1 VLFQL
6 RWISEATNSF
16 LKTSALS
23 PAVELGAMWPPMG
36 IEALDPFENNSIDY
50 FLCLSSCVYISPNAN
65 NLNPFWI
72 TGFSDAE
79 SSFII
84 SIRKK
89 KDTKLGWSVTPIFS
103 ISLNKKDLQIL
114 EKIQY
119 FFGVG
124 TITFNKKDDCYF
136 FSVQSIKHIVNAIIP
151 HFEKNPL
158 LTKKRIDFLLFKSAA
173 ELINAGEHLNSS
185 GLQKIV
191 NIRASLNKGLTD
203 VLEKSFPDTKPV
215 PRPAY
220 KHMDIPNP
228 NWFCGFVNGDGS
240 FYVPIS
246 KSKSAVT
253 GYNVRLGFSIWQH
266 SRDVDLLT
274 SFVNYMK
281 AGFIVKNS
289 SKPASCYVVTGF
301 NDTVKIIIPFF
312 EKYPLYGSKQLDFIL
327 FLEIAS
333 LMKAKFHLTNEGL
346 NKIKDIRSKMNLR
359 RSDIS

>member
-1 VLFQL
+1 
-6 RWISEATNSF
+6 
-16 LKTSALS
+16 
-23 PAVELGAMWPPMG
+23 M
-36 IEALDPFENNSIDY
+36 DY
-50 FLCLSSCVYISPNAN
+50 FLSSSIFISPIAN

-89 KDTKLGWSVTPIFS
+89 KDTKLGWSITPIYS
-103 ISLNKKDLQIL
+103 ITLNKKDLQLL
-114 EKIQY
+114 ERIQH

-124 TITFNKKDDCYF
+124 TITIRKNDNCYI
-136 FSVQSIKHIVNAIIP
+136 FSVQSIKHLVNAIIP
-151 HFEKNPL
+151 HFEKYPL
-158 LTKKRIDFLLFKSAA
+158 LTKKRIDFLLFKSAV
-173 ELINAGEHLNSS
+173 ELINAGEHLHLE

-203 VLEKSFPDTKPV
+203 ILEKSFPNTIPV
-215 PRPAY
+215 PRPAH

-228 NWFCGFVNGDGS
+228 NWLCGFVNGEGS

-246 KSKSAVT
+246 KSKSTVT
-253 GYNVRLGFSIWQH
+253 GYSVRLGFSIGQH

-274 SFVNYMK
+274 SFVDYMK
-281 AGFIVKNS
+281 VGFITKDSN
-289 SKPASCYVVTGF
+289 KPACSYAVIGF
-301 NDTVKIIIPFF
+301 NDVVKTIIPFF

-333 LMKAKFHLTNEGL
+333 LMKEKIHLTNEGL
-346 NKIKDIRSKMNLR
+346 NNIKDIKSRMNLR